1 MPRCSICRAEGH
13 NKRKCLQATKPATK
27 AVAEPQPE
35 PEYDYPMGEEH
46 QREGEL
52 SPAPKPEPQPQPVPK
67 PQPQPQRP
75 PSGVASPDSAKA
87 PNPSMPPLT
96 QKWWVCAYCHLP
108 IGNDHRMCICQAFNY
123 SVDAWKAAAIQ
134 YGQELLDAGT
144 HPMS

>member
-13 NKRKCLQATKPATK
+13 NKRKCSQTNAPPPSPQLEPKP
-27 AVAEPQPE
+27 EPK
-35 PEYDYPMGEEH
+35 PEYDYPMGEQH
-46 QREGEL
+46 QQEGNQPE
-52 SPAPKPEPQPQPVPK
+52 PKPETKPGPQLVLTQK
-67 PQPQPQRP
+67 
-75 PSGVASPDSAKA
+75 
-87 PNPSMPPLT
+87 PPLT

>member
-1 MPRCSICRAEGH
+1 MPRCSICRSEGH
-13 NKRKCLQATKPATK
+13 NKRKCSQAAKPVAKPATKPA
-27 AVAEPQPE
+27 PQPE

-46 QREGEL
+46 QQEGEQ
-52 SPAPKPEPQPQPVPK
+52 PQPQLQPVPK
-67 PQPQPQRP
+67 PQPQPKP
-75 PSGVASPDSAKA
+75 ALS
-87 PNPSMPPLT
+87 